1 MALSKKKID
10 YNLSDQ
16 LNSMNRITEG
26 QAESHAAPS
35 IDSEKAAIQRPEYGQ
50 NVTNSSENLKK
61 KAADTSVMVGFKIP
75 KEAKEQYREF
85 FEAYGLNLSEAMK
98 NALEYFAS
106 DIQKGK
112 VRITLTRH
120 FERVE

>member
-1 MALSKKKID
+1 MALAKKKID

-26 QAESHAAPS
+26 QAENHGFSS
-35 IDSEKAAIQRPEYGQ
+35 TDSENTSVKRFEYGQ
-50 NVTNSSENLKK
+50 NVTNSAEISKK

-75 KEAKEQYREF
+75 KDAKEQYKEF
-85 FEAYGLNLSEAMK
+85 FEGYGLNLSEAMK

>member
-1 MALSKKKID
+1 MALAKKKID

-26 QAESHAAPS
+26 QVENHGFSS
-35 IDSEKAAIQRPEYGQ
+35 TDSENTSVKRFEYGQ
-50 NVTNSSENLKK
+50 NVTNSAEISKK

-75 KEAKEQYREF
+75 KDAKEQYKEF
-85 FEAYGLNLSEAMK
+85 FEGYGLNLSEAMK

>member
-1 MALSKKKID
+1 MALAKKKID

-26 QAESHAAPS
+26 QSETHAGPAAG
-35 IDSEKAAIQRPEYGQ
+35 SEKNFVHQPEYGQ
-50 NVTNSSENLKK
+50 NVTNHAEISKK
-61 KAADTSVMVGFKIP
+61 KTADTSVMVGFKIP
-75 KEAKEQYREF
+75 KEAKEQYKKF
-85 FEAYGLNLSEAMK
+85 FEGYGLNLSEAMK

>member
-1 MALSKKKID
+1 MALAKKKID

-26 QAESHAAPS
+26 QAESHGFS
-35 IDSEKAAIQRPEYGQ
+35 STDSENTSVKRFEYGQ
-50 NVTNSSENLKK
+50 NVTNSAEISKK

-75 KEAKEQYREF
+75 KDAKEQYKEF
-85 FEAYGLNLSEAMK
+85 FEGYGLNLSEAMK